1 MQNSACGLR
10 GLVVARAQDTHDVCG
25 QVQVPLCED
34 GLAVPQIAVKEK
46 EKRKKKGRKTSEDGF
61 VAPQLK
67 SYEIKMKMR
76 SDGFAELYVTA
87 GKKKRQVR
95 MASPVHILHT

>member
-1 MQNSACGLR
+1 VQNSACGLR

-46 EKRKKKGRKTSEDGF
+46 EKRKKK
-61 VAPQLK
+61 
-67 SYEIKMKMR
+67 
-76 SDGFAELYVTA
+76 
-87 GKKKRQVR
+87 KKGTKDK
-95 MASPVHILHT
+95 